1 MTIYTL
7 HSLTFSRLEIH
18 RDSEP
23 IAIMEGK
30 GSFFNERDN
39 GWQSIIKGIL

>member
-23 IAIMEGK
+23 IAIMECK
-30 GSFFNERDN
+30 GSFFSTNATMDGNR
-39 GWQSIIKGIL
+39 